1 MELVVAKFWH
11 TKTCK
16 VHISIRG
23 FFVRS
28 SVIVFKL
35 YVTKDCE
42 VTQELTKPGGDS
54 PPIACNIGV
63 NDKDTAHINIIQG

>member
-1 MELVVAKFWH
+1 M
-11 TKTCK
+11 
-16 VHISIRG
+16 
-23 FFVRS
+23 
-28 SVIVFKL
+28 FKL